1 MMRTGL
7 LILIGAGGGVL
18 VAAGVV
24 ALLVG
29 LGIITR
35 FAGISRT
42 AVHTKLYESMIL
54 LGAVY
59 GNTFTVYGMTIF
71 KGRLMLAVLGLTAGM
86 YVGAWIMALAE
97 VINIFPIA
105 ARRIGLAKG
114 ISVIVIFLA
123 LGKTIGS
130 LLYFYMGW

>member
-35 FAGISRT
+35 FAGISHT

-59 GNTFTVYGMTIF
+59 GNMLTVYGMTIF
-71 KGRLMLAVLGLTAGM
+71 KGRLMLAVLGLAAGM

-123 LGKTIGS
+123 LGKIIGS

>member
-59 GNTFTVYGMTIF
+59 GNMFTVYGMTIF
-71 KGRLMLAVLGLTAGM
+71 KGRLVRGRRDHGAGGGDQHFPDRGTAHRACEGDQCHRDLS
-86 YVGAWIMALAE
+86 GAWQDDRKSI
-97 VINIFPIA
+97 
-105 ARRIGLAKG
+105 
-114 ISVIVIFLA
+114 IFLYGVVA
-123 LGKTIGS
+123 WQIS
-130 LLYFYMGW
+130 